1 MSKRF
6 VGIGLAALVMGAGF
20 SAFQVLPNAAAA
32 PTSRPARLVKPYSE
46 LKDLTEEQVTK
57 IKEIHEKALGEMHE
71 IETKEKAD
79 CMAILTDAQKKELET
94 AMAEDKKEAAERRVE
109 REHAAPATK
118 PSK

>member
-20 SAFQVLPNAAAA
+20 TVVQGLPHAGAA
-32 PTSRPARLVKPYSE
+32 PTSRPVKLVKPYSE
-46 LKDLTEEQVTK
+46 LKDLSEEQVTK
-57 IKEIHEKALGEMHE
+57 IKEIHEKALGEVHE
-71 IETKEKAD
+71 IEAKEKAD

-109 REHAAPATK
+109 REHTSPATK